1 MIQETPDEWSDPL
14 SHLFDEPLQ
23 KFENLFGPMPT
34 FEDETIKVR
43 LPSGTVIEMP
53 RREFDSKVA
62 VGLSLTEVED
72 D

>member
-1 MIQETPDEWSDPL
+1 MLEEKPEEWGDPL
-14 SHLFDEPLQ
+14 RHLFREPLE

-72 D
+72 E